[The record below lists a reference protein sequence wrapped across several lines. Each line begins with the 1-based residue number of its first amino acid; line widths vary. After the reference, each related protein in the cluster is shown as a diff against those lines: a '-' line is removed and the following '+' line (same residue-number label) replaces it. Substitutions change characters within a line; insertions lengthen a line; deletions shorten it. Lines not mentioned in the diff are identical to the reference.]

1 MTNVERIKKELEES
15 GVKSFS
21 NTNVEVDYLTLP
33 KDLTVLPTS
42 DISKYLNAIVQQR
55 MYVRTLMSDARAIYR
70 EAKSN
75 FDKEKCRVFASCPPR
90 MSVTEK
96 ELKVFN
102 DLDAEESRKFM
113 EYALEKF
120 DYLKD
125 VLTSYE
131 DGTFLVSRELSRRL
145 KDFEDSNRS
154 GKFNA

>member
-1 MTNVERIKKELEES
+1 MTNIERIKTELEKS
-15 GVKSFS
+15 GVNPF
-21 NTNVEVDYLTLP
+21 NNGNIEIDYLTLP

-75 FDKEKCRVFASCPPR
+75 FDKEKCRVFSTCPPR

-102 DLDAEESRKFM
+102 DEAAEESRKFM

-131 DGTFLVSRELSRRL
+131 DGTFLISRELSRRL
-145 KDFEDSNRS
+145 KDYEDSNRS